1 MSERFLCVVGDPT
14 TGGGQALTGAAGFD
28 LECLD
33 GVLRP
38 VVRVGDPV
46 LCGQCGPTQV
56 VSGVEAFWVSGP
68 LVAADGSEL
77 ACGHKLV
84 AKLQRGFSV
93 TDGTSARRGDSRRLA
108 PAYVAPSDAARRA
121 FQALDGDL
129 IVDARDHD
137 LPVAGIARA
146 FHRDEVAVEDAFP
159 AHRIALHAQQ
169 VIGRGGE
176 QRAIDVHLAF
186 DAGIGADGRTGG
198 DPAEDGEGQAIV
210 VAPGFR
216 PARGQPDSARL
227 VRPHLQTAGLFQPL
241 DVLVRRTGL
250 AEAERIGDLLQ
261 RRRQAF
267 GVGVILDEGEDLRL
281 AGGEVGHRY
290 GPG

>member
-108 PAYVAPSDAARRA
+108 PAYVAPSSGVRYSAQFVVRNAKGRPVAD
-121 FQALDGDL
+121 FPYL
-129 IVDARDHD
+129 IVDG
-137 LPVAGIARA
+137 AGKEYR
-146 FHRDEVAVEDAFP
+146 
-159 AHRIALHAQQ
+159 
-169 VIGRGGE
+169 
-176 QRAIDVHLAF
+176 
-186 DAGIGADGRTGG
+186 GRTN
-198 DPAEDGEGQAIV
+198 
-210 VAPGFR
+210 
-216 PARGQPDSARL
+216 
-227 VRPHLQTAGLFQPL
+227 TAGETA
-241 DVLVRRTGL
+241 RRYSSVYTRFELYPDETVEQGGNGL
-250 AEAERIGDLLQ
+250 
-261 RRRQAF
+261 
-267 GVGVILDEGEDLRL
+267 
-281 AGGEVGHRY
+281 EVCKEC
-290 GPG
+290 

>member
-68 LVAADGSEL
+68 LVAADGSDL

-93 TDGTSARRGDSRRLA
+93 TDGTSARRGRLAAARAGIRSPAVWGAIQRPVRGQGRERAPGRRLPVSHRRRCGKGVSGA
-108 PAYVAPSDAARRA
+108 HQHRRRNCAA
-121 FQALDGDL
+121 
-129 IVDARDHD
+129 
-137 LPVAGIARA
+137 
-146 FHRDEVAVEDAFP
+146 
-159 AHRIALHAQQ
+159 
-169 VIGRGGE
+169 
-176 QRAIDVHLAF
+176 
-186 DAGIGADGRTGG
+186 
-198 DPAEDGEGQAIV
+198 
-210 VAPGFR
+210 
-216 PARGQPDSARL
+216 
-227 VRPHLQTAGLFQPL
+227 
-241 DVLVRRTGL
+241 VLVCIHPL
-250 AEAERIGDLLQ
+250 
-261 RRRQAF
+261 
-267 GVGVILDEGEDLRL
+267 
-281 AGGEVGHRY
+281 
-290 GPG
+290 